1 MSQNINGAYNYEAII
16 PEYLP
21 FIHSIAAGFPERYR
35 EDLVQEGLIGL
46 FNAVASYS
54 PDAENPFKP
63 YAVACIRNGIYSAC
77 RKIKNDALHESLEEA
92 VIPAGDDMESS
103 IIEKN
108 DTSDFFAK
116 LREEL
121 SPLEANI
128 LTEYLS
134 DKTYAEIA
142 LALGV
147 SAKTIDN
154 SLTRIKG
161 KIKKLYK

>member
-1 MSQNINGAYNYEAII
+1 MSQNISRTPQYEELI

-21 FIHSIAAGFPERYR
+21 LIHSIAAGFPERYR

-46 FNAVASYS
+46 FNAHASYS
-54 PDAENPFKP
+54 PDEENPFKP
-63 YAVACIRNGIYSAC
+63 YAVACIRNAIYSAC
-77 RKIKNDALHESLEEA
+77 RKIKNDSLHESLEEA
-92 VIPAGDDMESS
+92 LIPTGDDMENS

-108 DTSDFFAK
+108 DTANFFAK

-121 SPLEANI
+121 SPMEASI

-134 DKTYAEIA
+134 DRSYAEIA
-142 LALGV
+142 VSLGV

>member
-1 MSQNINGAYNYEAII
+1 MVYIRTPSINAKVFY
-16 PEYLP
+16 
-21 FIHSIAAGFPERYR
+21 
-35 EDLVQEGLIGL
+35 
-46 FNAVASYS
+46 AS
-54 PDAENPFKP
+54 
-63 YAVACIRNGIYSAC
+63 
-77 RKIKNDALHESLEEA
+77 NDALHESLEEA

-128 LTEYLS
+128 LTEYLC